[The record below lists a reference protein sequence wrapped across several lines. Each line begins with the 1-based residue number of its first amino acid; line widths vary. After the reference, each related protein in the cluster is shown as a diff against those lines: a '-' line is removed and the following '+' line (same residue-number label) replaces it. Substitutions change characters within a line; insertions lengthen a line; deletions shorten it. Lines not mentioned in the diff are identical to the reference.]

1 MAEKLD
7 FLKRWLATAIAF
19 LFWAVAGTLLQLVL
33 LPFAQKGKQA
43 NFSTQLKVRRFVGV
57 ISHYFIRS
65 LSCAGALKV
74 TYQGFEKLGRPGQLV
89 VVNHPSLLD
98 VVLILSKAPSL
109 NCIVKKDLLHNPTMR
124 NQILACGFIPNTESL
139 ELLDHCERVLQ
150 QESLLLFPEGTRT
163 GWDGIVKLNRGAVS
177 IGLRSAKVITPVTI
191 KMNPLS
197 LKKGHAWYKIPDRQI
212 HYELSVGDDID
223 PQEWIKNQSIPMAS
237 QLIIDSLALEDI
249 SIDDIET
256 DMPLFSSEGLGLDSV
271 DALELGLAVQKTFGL
286 QLDGEQTQLRDH
298 FESVATLAHFIR
310 TQKGEA

>member
-33 LPFAQKGKQA
+33 LPFVQKGKQA
-43 NFSTQLKVRRFVGV
+43 NLATQLKVRRFVGG
-57 ISHYFIRS
+57 IWYYFIRY

-139 ELLDHCERVLQ
+139 ELLDHFERVLK

-177 IGLRSAKVITPVTI
+177 IG
-191 KMNPLS
+191 
-197 LKKGHAWYKIPDRQI
+197 
-212 HYELSVGDDID
+212 
-223 PQEWIKNQSIPMAS
+223 
-237 QLIIDSLALEDI
+237 
-249 SIDDIET
+249 
-256 DMPLFSSEGLGLDSV
+256 
-271 DALELGLAVQKTFGL
+271 
-286 QLDGEQTQLRDH
+286 
-298 FESVATLAHFIR
+298 
-310 TQKGEA
+310 